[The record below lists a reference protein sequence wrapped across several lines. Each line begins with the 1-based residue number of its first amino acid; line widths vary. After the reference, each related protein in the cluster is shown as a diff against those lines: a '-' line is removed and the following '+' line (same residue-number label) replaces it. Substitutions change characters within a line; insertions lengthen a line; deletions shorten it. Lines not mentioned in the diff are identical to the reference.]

1 MRMRRAAQSLQG
13 LSCGDAF
20 GERFF
25 LPDAVAQSLIQKR
38 AVPAPPW
45 FFTDDTVMALSILE
59 ILAEHREIN
68 PDALATSFAGRYDQ
82 GRGFGPAM
90 HKLLPVLRRQPQSW
104 RTEAAALFRG
114 EGSFGNGS
122 AMRVAPLG
130 AYFADD
136 PGRITE
142 QANLSSIPTH
152 CHPEAVAGAVAVAV
166 ASGLAWQMRNS
177 AKPPDSQEFLQQV
190 HEQLPD
196 SYVRKG
202 IRNAIELPPEAS
214 VEAAVARLGNGSAVT
229 APDTVPF
236 ALWCAARHLN
246 SYEAAL
252 WDTVSGRGDRD
263 TTCAIVGGIVV
274 MYAGVETI
282 PVEWLEHREQIPSW
296 VSSFQGNDDSM
307 GSSTD

>member
-1 MRMRRAAQSLQG
+1 MDNDLHTKRMRRAAQSLEG

-20 GERFF
+20 GEGFF
-25 LPDAVAQSLIQKR
+25 LPNAMAESMIHKR

-45 FFTDDTVMALSILE
+45 FYTDDTEMALSILE

-68 PDALATSFAGRYDQ
+68 PHSLAVSFAGRYDAL
-82 GRGFGPAM
+82 RGYGPAM
-90 HKLLPVLRRQPQSW
+90 HKLLPTIRRKPESW

-114 EGSFGNGS
+114 QGSFGNGS

-130 AYFADD
+130 AYFADVPD
-136 PGRITE
+136 RITE

-152 CHPEAVAGAVAVAV
+152 SHSEAVAGAVAVAV
-166 ASGLAWQMRNS
+166 AAGLAWQMKNS
-177 AKPPDSQEFLQQV
+177 AEPPNTQRFLRHV
-190 HEQLPD
+190 HERLPD

-214 VEAAVARLGNGSAVT
+214 VDAAVAKLGNGSAVT

-236 ALWCAARHLN
+236 ALWCAARHLS
-246 SYEAAL
+246 SYKEAL
-252 WDTVSGRGDRD
+252 WATVSGLGDRD

-274 MYAGVETI
+274 MYVGVEGI
-282 PVEWLEHREQIPSW
+282 PPEWLEHREQIPSW
-296 VSSFQGNDDSM
+296 VSSF
-307 GSSTD
+307 

>member
-1 MRMRRAAQSLQG
+1 MRRAAQSLEG

-25 LPDAVAQSLIQKR
+25 LPNSVAESMIQKR

-59 ILAEHREIN
+59 ILAEHQEVN
-68 PDALATSFAGRYDQ
+68 PDSLAVSFAGRYEA
-82 GRGFGPAM
+82 GRGYGPAM
-90 HKLLPVLRRQPQSW
+90 HKLLPTIRRQPQSW

-114 EGSFGNGS
+114 QGSFGNGS

-136 PGRITE
+136 PDRITE
-142 QANLSSIPTH
+142 QASLSSIPTH
-152 CHPEAVAGAVAVAV
+152 SHSEAVAGAVAVAV
-166 ASGLAWQMRNS
+166 AAGLAWQMKNS
-177 AKPPDSQEFLQQV
+177 AKPPNSQMFLQYV
-190 HEQLPD
+190 HERLPD

-202 IRNAIELPPEAS
+202 IGNAIELPPEAS
-214 VEAAVARLGNGSAVT
+214 VEAAVAKLGNGSAVT

-246 SYEAAL
+246 SYEEAL
-252 WDTVSGRGDRD
+252 WSTVSGLGDRD

-274 MYAGVETI
+274 MYVGVEGI
-282 PVEWLEHREQIPSW
+282 PAEWLEHREQIPSW
-296 VSSFQGNDDSM
+296 VSSSDRRGRR
-307 GSSTD
+307 

>member
-1 MRMRRAAQSLQG
+1 MGQDLHAKRMRRAAQSLEG

-25 LPDAVAQSLIQKR
+25 LPDALAQSLIQER

-59 ILAEHREIN
+59 TLAEHREIN
-68 PDALATSFAGRYDQ
+68 ADALAISFAGRYDA
-82 GRGFGPAM
+82 GRGYGPAM
-90 HKLLPVLRRQPQSW
+90 HKLLPAIRRQPQSW
-104 RTEAAALFRG
+104 RTEAAALFRI
-114 EGSFGNGS
+114 S
-122 AMRVAPLG
+122 
-130 AYFADD
+130 
-136 PGRITE
+136 E
-142 QANLSSIPTH
+142 QASLSSIPTH
-152 CHPEAVAGAVAVAV
+152 SHADAVAGAVAVAV
-166 ASGLAWQMRNS
+166 AAGLAWQMKNS
-177 AKPPDSQEFLQQV
+177 GEPPNRQDFLQRV
-190 HEQLPD
+190 HQQLPD

-214 VEAAVARLGNGSAVT
+214 VETAVAKLGNGSAVT

-236 ALWCAARHLN
+236 ALWCAARHLG

-252 WDTVSGRGDRD
+252 WATVSGRGDRD

-274 MYAGVETI
+274 MYAGAESI

-296 VSSFQGNDDSM
+296 VSSF
-307 GSSTD
+307 

>member
-1 MRMRRAAQSLQG
+1 MDHDLHTKRIRRAAQSLEG

-25 LPDAVAQSLIQKR
+25 LPNAVAESMIQER

-59 ILAEHREIN
+59 TLAEHQEIN
-68 PDALATSFAGRYDQ
+68 PDSLAISFAGRYDA

-90 HKLLPVLRRQPQSW
+90 HKLLPTIRRQPQSW
-104 RTEAAALFRG
+104 RTEAAALFHG
-114 EGSFGNGS
+114 QGSFGNGS

-136 PGRITE
+136 PERITE
-142 QANLSSIPTH
+142 QARLSSIPTH
-152 CHPEAVAGAVAVAV
+152 CHPEAVAGAVAIAL
-166 ASGLAWQMRNS
+166 AAGLAWRMRNS
-177 AKPPDSQEFLQQV
+177 AETPDSQEFLQHV
-190 HEQLPD
+190 HQRLLD

-214 VEAAVARLGNGSAVT
+214 VEAAVAKLGNGSAVT

-236 ALWCAARHLN
+236 ALWCAARHLS
-246 SYEAAL
+246 SYEEAL
-252 WDTVSGRGDRD
+252 WATVSGLGDRD

-274 MYAGVETI
+274 MYVGVESI
-282 PVEWLEHREQIPSW
+282 PAQWLEHREQIPSW
-296 VSSFQGNDDSM
+296 VTSF
-307 GSSTD
+307 